1 MGMQSTA
8 QLLAKSYRLIISAI
22 TGLGIG
28 FYDGFFGPGTGTFLL
43 LIYTSLLH
51 YDFVTGNG
59 NTKVVNLASNLA
71 AVITFA
77 FAANI
82 YYPLAI
88 PGAICGIVG
97 NVVGSKLVIA
107 RGNKLIKKVFI
118 LSLVLLFTRILYNLA
133 FSKT

>member
-1 MGMQSTA
+1 
-8 QLLAKSYRLIISAI
+8 
-22 TGLGIG
+22 
-28 FYDGFFGPGTGTFLL
+28 
-43 LIYTSLLH
+43 
-51 YDFVTGNG
+51 
-59 NTKVVNLASNLA
+59 VNLASNLA

-107 RGNKLIKKVFI
+107 RGNKLLRRFFI
-118 LSLVLLFTRILYNLA
+118 LSLVLLFTRILYKLDLV
-133 FSKT
+133 